1 MLDIP
6 HGVTSP
12 GRGGRG
18 EALPVNRHG
27 LLKVWSEQLLVQ
39 GGEVGAD
46 NVWVYCFERRQLF
59 RMPAAQGS
67 QRGDFAYQLQKEREG
82 ERS

>member
-6 HGVTSP
+6 HGVNSP
-12 GRGGRG
+12 EWGGCG
-18 EALPVNRHG
+18 ETLPINGHG

-39 GGEVGAD
+39 GGEMGAD

-67 QRGDFAYQLQKEREG
+67 QRGDFAYQLQKERER
-82 ERS
+82 ERF